1 VSKGLIKIITRNEGK
16 AAADDKTLNS
26 SESNTETPSE
36 EKIERRLHRKMANT
50 VSNWVAERRENR
62 RSEEI
67 SAFRNLF
74 GDELLSSG
82 TI

>member
-1 VSKGLIKIITRNEGK
+1 VSKGLIKIIKRNEGK

-26 SESNTETPSE
+26 SESNTGTPSE